1 MRFQDC
7 CGVFFTACVERSQ
20 QMRIGFRKPPALRQK
35 LCLCLLAFPAHCQ
48 QQRVILALQRVR
60 KDRSEVDR
68 LLTHSQGLPG
78 DSRQPSEGPRAPDAG
93 DDRRHHEQHT
103 RQYESGLEMPN
114 LHPGPTRWLANVASR
129 SGLCQPIALAF
140 TLQGC
145 RIDTQDPRCRFKRGD
160 AADHL
165 RDVLSFDFLDGKIL
179 AKHGR
184 ATIG

>member
-1 MRFQDC
+1 
-7 CGVFFTACVERSQ
+7 
-20 QMRIGFRKPPALRQK
+20 MRIGFRKPPALRQK
-35 LCLCLLAFPAHCQ
+35 LCLCLLAFPAYCQ

-60 KDRSEVDR
+60 KDRGEVDR
-68 LLTHSQGLPG
+68 LPTHSQGLPG

-114 LHPGPTRWLANVASR
+114 PHLGPISSLANVAPR
-129 SGLCQPIALAF
+129 SVLSQPIALAF

-145 RIDTQDPRCRFKRGD
+145 RIDTQDPRCRFERSNAGD
-160 AADHL
+160 DL
-165 RDVLSFDFLDGKIL
+165 RDVLSFDFLDGKIF
-179 AKHGR
+179 AKHRR